1 MSEENIEEATV
12 VPEKGTLEKALA
24 YKEKYKGTYEE
35 SDEKSPES
43 PEEDSGK
50 IPSDQKV
57 IQIIVN
63 DQGIPEISYN
73 LSALSV
79 AELIGVLEMSKRLL
93 LKKSIDSAILQQ
105 NMYNMLQS
113 L

>member
-1 MSEENIEEATV
+1 MSEENINNKTV
-12 VPEKGTLEKALA
+12 SPEGTLEKALA
-24 YKEKYKGTYEE
+24 YKEKYKDAYEE
-35 SDEKSPES
+35 TNHNES
-43 PEEDSGK
+43 IETLEEEK

-73 LSALSV
+73 QSALTV
-79 AELIGVLEMSKRLL
+79 PELIGIFEMSKRLL